1 MEDQKSL
8 CPIRALRAMWIGPVI
23 FACQRNFSSA
33 PAKKGYLVS
42 KQMLLHRILEAI
54 SLAYASQG
62 ADYPIGV
69 RAHSTRGLAS
79 SWAIS
84 IKDICL
90 AGWYP
95 SLY

>member
-1 MEDQKSL
+1 
-8 CPIRALRAMWIGPVI
+8 MWIGPVI
-23 FACQRNFSSA
+23 FAC
-33 PAKKGYLVS
+33 PVS
-42 KQMLLHRILEAI
+42 KQMHRTLEAI

-79 SWAIS
+79 SWAMF

-90 AGWYP
+90 AGWSPQNIFARFYNFEILSFALHALSVQQEAGEL
-95 SLY
+95 SLDG